1 MVWGIQNHKP
11 FGWDILG
18 LLLPVPRGCVP
29 RNPVA
34 VKDKNVD
41 KKGTFGQNLEPS

>member
-18 LLLPVPRGCVP
+18 LLLPVPRGCV
-29 RNPVA
+29 R
-34 VKDKNVD
+34 
-41 KKGTFGQNLEPS
+41 GQVNYFKMVLSKFDIVHYSTL